1 VPHVFVLTSF
11 GMRTEASTS
20 ETSTWQSA
28 VGDEGLLA
36 SGETRR
42 PARRNSPEPLF
53 YGGRVV
59 ATKKAAPKKAAPK
72 KAPAKKAPA
81 KKAPAKKK

>member
-1 VPHVFVLTSF
+1 
-11 GMRTEASTS
+11 MRTEASTS
-20 ETSTWQSA
+20 ETSEWQSA
-28 VGDEGLLA
+28 VGEEDSSARGNLDAIERELA
-36 SGETRR
+36 GT
-42 PARRNSPEPLF
+42 LF